1 MWPLSRLREA
11 GSAAEAAASCTQPRR
26 GAFSFR
32 AGMRPSRCTYVQ
44 STVMYGESTPTQRCV
59 DGDQRPQHSLK
70 RAVERSAIWTDKTPS
85 SVCVSGQL
93 VRPSNISDVDTSK
106 IRNSNQFH
114 GINSPLLAFYAT
126 GQSLDVRT
134 LCNATLWGSLLEV
147 AVAVGFLS
155 APKPIPKTQIRSLAS
170 ASQNLSDL
178 DHVRGESCTLNSL
191 WGGSILVLSPQRASG
206 TLLLWYYRFVAGK

>member
-1 MWPLSRLREA
+1 M
-11 GSAAEAAASCTQPRR
+11 
-26 GAFSFR
+26 
-32 AGMRPSRCTYVQ
+32 
-44 STVMYGESTPTQRCV
+44 
-59 DGDQRPQHSLK
+59 
-70 RAVERSAIWTDKTPS
+70 
-85 SVCVSGQL
+85 
-93 VRPSNISDVDTSK
+93 RPSNISDVDTSK

-155 APKPIPKTQIRSLAS
+155 APKPIPKTQIIRSLAS
-170 ASQNLSDL
+170 ASQNLSYL

-191 WGGSILVLSPQRASG
+191 WGGSILVLSSQRASG
-206 TLLLWYYRFVAGK
+206 TLLL